1 MASFSPNELEIMKV
15 LWEEGPLK
23 PSEIEE
29 RLSQPVKNSA
39 LRWQLGALMERG
51 HVRRRKKGKAY
62 YYRATTPRQRAFKKL
77 TRRMAEVFCG
87 GSAVALIGQMI
98 ESEEGL
104 SQEDIRELRR
114 IATRKASS
122 KKASGKKGV
131 RK

>member
-1 MASFSPNELEIMKV
+1 MASFNPNELEIMKV
-15 LWEEGPLK
+15 LWEEGSLK
-23 PSEIEE
+23 PSEIQE
-29 RLSQPVKNSA
+29 RLSYPVKNSA
-39 LRWQLGALMERG
+39 LRWQLGALMEKG
-51 HVRRRKKGKAY
+51 HVTRRKKGKAY

-114 IATRKASS
+114 LAARKAPS
-122 KKASGKKGV
+122 KKTSERKGGS
-131 RK
+131 K